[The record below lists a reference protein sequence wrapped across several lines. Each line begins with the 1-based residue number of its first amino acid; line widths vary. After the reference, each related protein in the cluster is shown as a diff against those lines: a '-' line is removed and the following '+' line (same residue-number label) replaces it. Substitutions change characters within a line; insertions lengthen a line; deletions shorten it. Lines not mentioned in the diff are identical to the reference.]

1 MTSTNYPVQRI
12 SKNSTT
18 NTMSS
23 DEGQCIASPNWWP
36 DYDFEFDGA
45 LSPVPVSSMFTKGGD
60 KVVDSTP
67 SILPDSCPSLPSAL
81 TTNIMSFDKGKK
93 RITSPDW
100 WPEEYEF
107 ESNEALPP
115 VPVGS
120 IMFTKGGD
128 KIDSIPS
135 ILSHICPSPHLSSKR
150 ITSHSWVQKYEKE
163 VGAPTPAVTS
173 SSSIFSEGS
182 EQDLASIIPSIDPA
196 LPLSGSSRVSS
207 TADSSLDPFPLSDLN
222 WMSTMAERV
231 SSWDWVIEHLLDGE
245 QMEEDPTPSSPK
257 LAGEMMAVKSA
268 VLLPNVT
275 LEKKPA
281 EEVLQ
286 THLDVVPALL
296 EYVDTDDINEM
307 DVLAGRGG
315 KVNNHPG
322 NIRYRNVVSETK
334 AQYKNASRTDKTALV
349 KIVVKHVHNYGGRF
363 LKKDKKDGGRYFVM
377 TEAEARKKTSQALRQ

>member
-1 MTSTNYPVQRI
+1 MTSANYTVQRI
-12 SKNSTT
+12 SNNSTT

-23 DEGQCIASPNWWP
+23 DEGQRIASPNWWS

-45 LSPVPVSSMFTKGGD
+45 LPPVPVSSMFTKDGD
-60 KVVDSTP
+60 EVFDSIP
-67 SILPDSCPSLPSAL
+67 SIFSDICPSLPSAL
-81 TTNIMSFDKGKK
+81 TTNIMSFDKQGNK

-100 WPEEYEF
+100 SWPEEYEF
-107 ESNEALPP
+107 ESNEVLPP

-135 ILSHICPSPHLSSKR
+135 ILSHICPCPHLSSKR
-150 ITSHSWVQKYEKE
+150 ITSSSWVPKYEKE
-163 VGAPTPAVTS
+163 FGAPPAVTS
-173 SSSIFSEGS
+173 SSSIFSDGS

-196 LPLSGSSRVSS
+196 LHLSS
-207 TADSSLDPFPLSDLN
+207 DSSLDPFPLSDLN

-268 VLLPNVT
+268 VLFPNVT

-334 AQYKNASRTDKTALV
+334 AQYKNASRTDKTTLV